1 MKERELFCFLYKLHE
16 CNFNLLRNKN
26 ENPLVHDLSQA
37 INFGHCDELISKKRD
52 AKEDELFPV
61 VY

>member
-1 MKERELFCFLYKLHE
+1 MNATFICYVI
-16 CNFNLLRNKN
+16 KN
-26 ENPLVHDLSQA
+26 ENPLVHDLSQV
-37 INFGHCDELISKKRD
+37 INFGHSDELISKKGD